1 MLKIGIIGIAAVFFA
16 VLLKRDRPELSML
29 LSVACGTIIFAFAL
43 ERLGTTIEFFKG
55 LLSKLPVEPAFFVTM
70 VKMLGIAYIAE
81 FSSSI
86 CKDCGHSAIASQIE
100 LFAKRSNCCDVNSG
114 DVLSDRADWRAVL
127 ICKKY
132 ILIIIILA
140 VVFLPQYF
148 VYASDTEITDKIEQQ
163 MLEKIDMSEIE
174 KYSKDYLPDRLSFSV
189 IVDAILAGDQKAG
202 EKICEY
208 IYELFF
214 YEIAAVKPVIINVL
228 CYTILFMV
236 FSRLIFWRQDYV
248 YNVSF
253 LFMYAS
259 VISMLMASFF
269 VLSDVAK
276 GCIDVLLTY
285 LTALVPAYATVLLA
299 SGKGF
304 SASGFYMLA
313 FVLIYVVEWLIKLV
327 LIPGIHLFLV
337 LEVLNHVSSEKK
349 LEKLAE
355 FIESAV
361 TKIMKASIK
370 IVAGIGIVQA
380 MIAPAKDK
388 ISESLILKSFQAI
401 PGVGRLGQGAG
412 EIMLGCAMLI
422 KNSVGMAAIIV
433 LFFIVLTP
441 LVKTLIFSLMYR
453 LLSAAL
459 QPVSDSRIVDGIEA
473 VARAGN
479 LYYIVIRDASILFFI
494 VIAIVC
500 ASTSFMGG

>member
-100 LFAKRSNCCDVNSG
+100 LFVNSR
-114 DVLSDRADWRAVL
+114 DVVSDRADWRTVL
-127 ICKKY
+127 ICRKN
-132 ILIIIILA
+132 IFIIIMLI
-140 VVFLPQYF
+140 VMFLPQDC
-148 VYASDTEITDKIEQQ
+148 VYASDTEITDTIEQQ
-163 MLEKIDMSEIE
+163 MLEKIDTSDVE
-174 KYSKDYLPDRLSFSV
+174 KYSKDYLPDRLSFSD
-189 IVDAILAGDQKAG
+189 IVDALLDADQKAG

-304 SASGFYMLA
+304 SASGFYVLA

-441 LVKTLIFSLMYR
+441 LVKTLVFSLMYR

-459 QPVSDSRIVDGIEA
+459 QPVSDNRIVEGIDA

>member
-1 MLKIGIIGIAAVFFA
+1 M
-16 VLLKRDRPELSML
+16 
-29 LSVACGTIIFAFAL
+29 
-43 ERLGTTIEFFKG
+43 
-55 LLSKLPVEPAFFVTM
+55 
-70 VKMLGIAYIAE
+70 
-81 FSSSI
+81 
-86 CKDCGHSAIASQIE
+86 
-100 LFAKRSNCCDVNSG
+100 
-114 DVLSDRADWRAVL
+114 
-127 ICKKY
+127 
-132 ILIIIILA
+132 
-140 VVFLPQYF
+140 FLPQDC
-148 VYASDTEITDKIEQQ
+148 VYASDTEITDTIEQQ
-163 MLEKIDMSEIE
+163 MLEKIDMSDVE
-174 KYSKDYLPDRLSFSV
+174 KYSKDYLPDRLSFSD
-189 IVDAILAGDQKAG
+189 IVDALLDADQKAG

-304 SASGFYMLA
+304 SASGFYVLA

-388 ISESLILKSFQAI
+388 ISESLILKAFRRYRVW
-401 PGVGRLGQGAG
+401 GGLGRGQ
-412 EIMLGCAMLI
+412 
-422 KNSVGMAAIIV
+422 
-433 LFFIVLTP
+433 
-441 LVKTLIFSLMYR
+441 VKSCL
-453 LLSAAL
+453 
-459 QPVSDSRIVDGIEA
+459 A
-473 VARAGN
+473 VRC
-479 LYYIVIRDASILFFI
+479 S
-494 VIAIVC
+494 
-500 ASTSFMGG
+500 

>member
-1 MLKIGIIGIAAVFFA
+1 MLYDTFYGVFKAYFLAAG
-16 VLLKRDRPELSML
+16 LCIQCK
-29 LSVACGTIIFAFAL
+29 LSVYVCIGYINAY
-43 ERLGTTIEFFKG
+43 
-55 LLSKLPVEPAFFVTM
+55 
-70 VKMLGIAYIAE
+70 GI
-81 FSSSI
+81 
-86 CKDCGHSAIASQIE
+86 
-100 LFAKRSNCCDVNSG
+100 
-114 DVLSDRADWRAVL
+114 
-127 ICKKY
+127 
-132 ILIIIILA
+132 
-140 VVFLPQYF
+140 
-148 VYASDTEITDKIEQQ
+148 
-163 MLEKIDMSEIE
+163 
-174 KYSKDYLPDRLSFSV
+174 
-189 IVDAILAGDQKAG
+189 
-202 EKICEY
+202 
-208 IYELFF
+208 
-214 YEIAAVKPVIINVL
+214 
-228 CYTILFMV
+228 
-236 FSRLIFWRQDYV
+236 
-248 YNVSF
+248 
-253 LFMYAS
+253 
-259 VISMLMASFF
+259 FF

-422 KNSVGMAAIIV
+422 KTV
-433 LFFIVLTP
+433 LVWLRLSCFFIVLTP

-459 QPVSDSRIVDGIEA
+459 QPVSDNRIVEGIEA

-479 LYYIVIRDASILFFI
+479 LYYIVIRDASILFL
-494 VIAIVC
+494 
-500 ASTSFMGG
+500 

>member
-1 MLKIGIIGIAAVFFA
+1 M
-16 VLLKRDRPELSML
+16 
-29 LSVACGTIIFAFAL
+29 
-43 ERLGTTIEFFKG
+43 
-55 LLSKLPVEPAFFVTM
+55 
-70 VKMLGIAYIAE
+70 
-81 FSSSI
+81 
-86 CKDCGHSAIASQIE
+86 
-100 LFAKRSNCCDVNSG
+100 
-114 DVLSDRADWRAVL
+114 

-140 VVFLPQYF
+140 VVFLPQSF

-174 KYSKDYLPDRLSFSV
+174 KYSKDYLPDRLSFSD

-422 KNSVGMAAIIV
+422 KTV
-433 LFFIVLTP
+433 LVWRRLSCFF
-441 LVKTLIFSLMYR
+441 
-453 LLSAAL
+453 LL
-459 QPVSDSRIVDGIEA
+459 
-473 VARAGN
+473 
-479 LYYIVIRDASILFFI
+479 
-494 VIAIVC
+494 C
-500 ASTSFMGG
+500 

>member
-1 MLKIGIIGIAAVFFA
+1 M
-16 VLLKRDRPELSML
+16 
-29 LSVACGTIIFAFAL
+29 
-43 ERLGTTIEFFKG
+43 
-55 LLSKLPVEPAFFVTM
+55 
-70 VKMLGIAYIAE
+70 
-81 FSSSI
+81 
-86 CKDCGHSAIASQIE
+86 
-100 LFAKRSNCCDVNSG
+100 
-114 DVLSDRADWRAVL
+114 SDRADWRTVL
-127 ICKKY
+127 ICRKN
-132 ILIIIILA
+132 IFIIIMLI
-140 VVFLPQYF
+140 VMFLPQDC
-148 VYASDTEITDKIEQQ
+148 VYASDTEITDTIEQQ
-163 MLEKIDMSEIE
+163 MLEKIDMSDVE
-174 KYSKDYLPDRLSFSV
+174 KYSKDYLPDRLSFSD
-189 IVDAILAGDQKAG
+189 IVDALLDADQKAG

-304 SASGFYMLA
+304 SASGFYVLA

-401 PGVGRLGQGAG
+401 PGVGRLG
-412 EIMLGCAMLI
+412 CAMLI

-453 LLSAAL
+453 LLSAVL
-459 QPVSDSRIVDGIEA
+459 QPVSDNRIVEGIDA

>member
-1 MLKIGIIGIAAVFFA
+1 M
-16 VLLKRDRPELSML
+16 P
-29 LSVACGTIIFAFAL
+29 
-43 ERLGTTIEFFKG
+43 
-55 LLSKLPVEPAFFVTM
+55 
-70 VKMLGIAYIAE
+70 
-81 FSSSI
+81 
-86 CKDCGHSAIASQIE
+86 
-100 LFAKRSNCCDVNSG
+100 
-114 DVLSDRADWRAVL
+114 DRADWRAVL

-140 VVFLPQYF
+140 VVFLPQSF

-174 KYSKDYLPDRLSFSV
+174 KYSKDYLPDRLSFSD

-313 FVLIYVVEWLIKLV
+313 FVLIYVVEWLIKLC
-327 LIPGIHLFLV
+327 
-337 LEVLNHVSSEKK
+337 SYR
-349 LEKLAE
+349 E
-355 FIESAV
+355 FICFWCLRC
-361 TKIMKASIK
+361 
-370 IVAGIGIVQA
+370 
-380 MIAPAKDK
+380 
-388 ISESLILKSFQAI
+388 LITYLVKRSLKSLQ
-401 PGVGRLGQGAG
+401 
-412 EIMLGCAMLI
+412 
-422 KNSVGMAAIIV
+422 
-433 LFFIVLTP
+433 
-441 LVKTLIFSLMYR
+441 SL
-453 LLSAAL
+453 LNQQL
-459 QPVSDSRIVDGIEA
+459 QK
-473 VARAGN
+473 
-479 LYYIVIRDASILFFI
+479 
-494 VIAIVC
+494 
-500 ASTSFMGG
+500 

>member
-1 MLKIGIIGIAAVFFA
+1 MHQSYQCLW
-16 VLLKRDRPELSML
+16 
-29 LSVACGTIIFAFAL
+29 
-43 ERLGTTIEFFKG
+43 
-55 LLSKLPVEPAFFVTM
+55 
-70 VKMLGIAYIAE
+70 
-81 FSSSI
+81 
-86 CKDCGHSAIASQIE
+86 HH
-100 LFAKRSNCCDVNSG
+100 
-114 DVLSDRADWRAVL
+114 
-127 ICKKY
+127 
-132 ILIIIILA
+132 
-140 VVFLPQYF
+140 
-148 VYASDTEITDKIEQQ
+148 
-163 MLEKIDMSEIE
+163 
-174 KYSKDYLPDRLSFSV
+174 
-189 IVDAILAGDQKAG
+189 
-202 EKICEY
+202 
-208 IYELFF
+208 
-214 YEIAAVKPVIINVL
+214 
-228 CYTILFMV
+228 
-236 FSRLIFWRQDYV
+236 
-248 YNVSF
+248 
-253 LFMYAS
+253 
-259 VISMLMASFF
+259 FF

-380 MIAPAKDK
+380 MIAPAKGPK
-388 ISESLILKSFQAI
+388 YRESLILKKVFRRYR
-401 PGVGRLGQGAG
+401 VLGRLGQGAG

>member
-1 MLKIGIIGIAAVFFA
+1 M
-16 VLLKRDRPELSML
+16 
-29 LSVACGTIIFAFAL
+29 
-43 ERLGTTIEFFKG
+43 
-55 LLSKLPVEPAFFVTM
+55 
-70 VKMLGIAYIAE
+70 
-81 FSSSI
+81 
-86 CKDCGHSAIASQIE
+86 
-100 LFAKRSNCCDVNSG
+100 
-114 DVLSDRADWRAVL
+114 

-140 VVFLPQYF
+140 VVFLPQCF

-174 KYSKDYLPDRLSFSV
+174 KYSKDYLPDRLSFSD

-285 LTALVPAYATVLLA
+285 LTAL
-299 SGKGF
+299 
-304 SASGFYMLA
+304 
-313 FVLIYVVEWLIKLV
+313 
-327 LIPGIHLFLV
+327 
-337 LEVLNHVSSEKK
+337 
-349 LEKLAE
+349 
-355 FIESAV
+355 
-361 TKIMKASIK
+361 
-370 IVAGIGIVQA
+370 
-380 MIAPAKDK
+380 
-388 ISESLILKSFQAI
+388 
-401 PGVGRLGQGAG
+401 
-412 EIMLGCAMLI
+412 
-422 KNSVGMAAIIV
+422 
-433 LFFIVLTP
+433 
-441 LVKTLIFSLMYR
+441 SLMYR

-459 QPVSDSRIVDGIEA
+459 QPVSDNRIVEGIEA